1 MGLGWNLERAN
12 TGRVE
17 QPKLI
22 VVGRI
27 EGSVFGRPV
36 TIDASGNEIDVQL
49 PSLAVAWRL
58 RRFSNELIRPISSV
72 STWRGTAITLRL
84 KVAGWPSLEVFPNP
98 SRGLRLL
105 VPQLNRLRR
114 EVR

>member
-1 MGLGWNLERAN
+1 MGFGWNRECAN

-22 VVGRI
+22 VVGRM

-36 TIDASGNEIDVQL
+36 TIDASGREISVHL

-58 RRFSNELIRPISSV
+58 RPFAGELIRPISTI
-72 STWRGTAITLRL
+72 STLRGNGITLRV
-84 KVAGWPSLEVFPNP
+84 KVANWPSVQIFPNP
-98 SRGLRLL
+98 SPGLRFMI
-105 VPQLNRLRR
+105 PHLNRL
-114 EVR
+114 